1 MERKAREIT
10 MQASIHGG
18 AERRREIMMQASI
31 HDTECQFIRIAKEN
45 AVPTAA

>member
-1 MERKAREIT
+1 MEE
-10 MQASIHGG
+10 

-45 AVPTAA
+45 TVPKAA